1 MNRQFRTISALL
13 RHTWAI
19 EPTYADQYM
28 PQIDAWFKGALDLK
42 SILAS
47 EQSDDTKPE
56 EESGPPPHAFC
67 LRVGSDS
74 GTTGIATRYSID
86 DPELPEGSILIL
98 DVRGPIMKESSCC
111 TVGTEEYAQLIRQAY
126 AHPAI
131 IGCVALVDTPGG
143 QLNGTPTL
151 YDAVRD
157 PAKPFVTVINEGM
170 ACSAGVW
177 AFCGSDYIYAT
188 QKTDQVGSIGVFV
201 RLRDNTKQLEQD
213 GIKEIAVYSTLS
225 PDKNK
230 PYKDALEGKT
240 KLLEEDLDYAATMF
254 REAVTEGRGERLN
267 LKAGDPF
274 TGKVFYAAKA
284 IELGLIDG
292 FGNLD
297 TAIAKVQ
304 ELHAARQQEDSSGAT
319 VTVAPKSGSA
329 APTTSQSQNTDM
341 LGYVKFKSL
350 AAIQGLAAADVTEA
364 HVKAI
369 NQELAEQGYSVAV
382 VSQQEIDDAGTLQ
395 GQVNTLNSK
404 VTTLENSV
412 STLTKERDDYQAK
425 AEKYAKLPGAEASG
439 DGKKEEQ
446 STVGD
451 QEIFMSETDL
461 ELKKLKGKA

>member
-19 EPTYADQYM
+19 EPTYAGQYM
-28 PQIDAWFKGALDLK
+28 PQVDAYFNGQLDLRT
-42 SILAS
+42 ILAS
-47 EQSDDTKPE
+47 EQSDDSDTE

-67 LRVGSDS
+67 LRAGSDS
-74 GTTGIATRYSID
+74 GSAGTATRYSID

-98 DVRGPIMKESSCC
+98 DVRGPIMKESNCC
-111 TVGTEEYAQLIRQAY
+111 TIGTEEYAQLIRKAY

-131 IGCVALVDTPGG
+131 IGGIALVDTPGG

-230 PYKDALEGKT
+230 PYKDALKGDT

-304 ELHAARQQEDSSGAT
+304 ELHAARQEGSSGAT
-319 VTVAPKSGSA
+319 VTVAPQSGSA

-350 AAIQGLAAADVTEA
+350 AAIHGLAAADITEA

-369 NQELAEQGYSVAV
+369 NQEMAEQGYNVAV
-382 VSQQEIDDAGTLQ
+382 VSQKEIDDAGTLQ
-395 GQVNTLNSK
+395 GQVNALNAK
-404 VTTLENSV
+404 VTTLEGQV
-412 STLTKERDDYQAK
+412 TTLTTERDTHKAN

-439 DGKKEEQ
+439 DGKTEEQ

-451 QEIFMSETDL
+451 QETFISETDR
-461 ELKKLKGKA
+461 ELQRLKGKA